1 MVFSGLSQRL
11 QDVMGKLRGKGR
23 LSEADVKAAL
33 KEIKL
38 ALLEADVNYKVVKQF
53 VATLQE
59 RCTGSEILSSLT
71 PGQQVI
77 KIVRDELT
85 ILLGSSMTALNTAA
99 TGKHIYMIVGLQG
112 MGKTTTTVKLAR
124 FLKSKGKRPVV
135 ISLDTYRPAAIDQ
148 LDIAAS
154 QAQIDSYRPKGS
166 EPISLARQAISDLAK
181 SDFDVLLFDTA
192 GRMHLDE
199 QLMDELEQV
208 KAIINPTEIILILDA
223 MTGQD
228 AVNIAQGFS
237 GRGLTDS
244 IILTKLDSDTRGGA
258 ALSVR
263 SVTGKPIKFIG
274 LGEKTD
280 KLEQFH
286 PDRMASQI
294 LGMGDVLTLIE
305 KAEAAFD
312 QEQAAKLSEKLRKQ
326 QFSLEDFREQMKQFR
341 QMGSLD
347 QIAGMLP
354 GGAKLGN
361 LQFDEKEIVRFD
373 AIISSMTPGE
383 RLNPDMIN
391 GSRRKRIAKGSGTSV
406 QHVNKLLKQF
416 AMMQK
421 MLKQFNPKLA
431 KKGRFN
437 FPFKF

>member
-11 QDVMGKLRGKGR
+11 QDIMGKLRGRGR
-23 LSEADVKAAL
+23 LSEADIKSAL

-38 ALLEADVNYKVVKQF
+38 ALLEADVNYKVVKDF
-53 VATLQE
+53 IATLQQ
-59 RCTGSEILSSLT
+59 RCSGSEILSSLT
-71 PGQQVI
+71 PGQHVI
-77 KIVRDELT
+77 KIVKDELT
-85 ILLGSSMTALNTAA
+85 SLLGSASTGLNSAA
-99 TGKHIYMIVGLQG
+99 SGKSVYMLVGLQG

-124 FLKSKGKRPVV
+124 LLKAKGKKPLV

-154 QAQIDSYRPKGS
+154 QAQIDSYRPKGQ
-166 EPISLARQAISDLAK
+166 EPVELSRNAMAHLENSNYDAI
-181 SDFDVLLFDTA
+181 LFDTA
-192 GRMHLDE
+192 GRMHLDD
-199 QLMDELEQV
+199 QLMIELEQV
-208 KAIINPTEIILILDA
+208 KSIVNPTEIILILDA

-237 GRGLTDS
+237 GRDLTDS
-244 IILTKLDSDTRGGA
+244 IVLTKLDSDTRGGA

-263 SVTGKPIKFIG
+263 AVTGKPIKFAG

-280 KLEQFH
+280 QLEVFH

-312 QEQAAKLSEKLRKQ
+312 KDQAAKLQTKLRNQ
-326 QFSLEDFREQMKQFR
+326 QFTLDDFRDQIKQFT
-341 QMGSLD
+341 QLGSLD
-347 QIAGMLP
+347 QIAGMIP
-354 GGAKLGN
+354 GGAKLGDMK
-361 LQFDEKEIVRFD
+361 FDEKEIGRFD
-373 AIISSMTPGE
+373 AIITSMTPGE
-383 RLNPDMIN
+383 RVNPAIIN
-391 GSRRKRIAKGSGTSV
+391 GSRRKRIAQGSGTSV

-421 MLKQFNPKLA
+421 MLKQFDPKQA
-431 KKGRFN
+431 KKGKFKL
-437 FPFKF
+437 PFKL